1 MRAWE
6 KSTQNRAARRFKDG
20 GGIVKLKKTEQLVL
34 AGEMPIRAP
43 NGEPLPAVPVYMIIP
58 AADADAGAAGAI
70 APNERL
76 ILAGYTEC
84 KLAAEER
91 YNALIT
97 GVMPPKTRATPLY
110 IKESVNGANAASRL
124 TEGEQRALNPLI
136 ADLMTEFS
144 AAMQER
150 EAIKAV

>member
-1 MRAWE
+1 MRARE
-6 KSTQNRAARRFKDG
+6 KSTQMITARRFKDG
-20 GGIVKLKKTEQLVL
+20 GGIVKLKRNEQLVL

-43 NGEPLPAVPVYMIIP
+43 NGEPLPAVPVYMIAP
-58 AADADAGAAGAI
+58 VTDADAATAGAI

-84 KLAAEER
+84 KLTAEER
-91 YNALIT
+91 YKAIMA

-110 IKESVNGANAASRL
+110 IKESAHAANAASRL

-144 AAMQER
+144 AAMQELG
-150 EAIKAV
+150 V